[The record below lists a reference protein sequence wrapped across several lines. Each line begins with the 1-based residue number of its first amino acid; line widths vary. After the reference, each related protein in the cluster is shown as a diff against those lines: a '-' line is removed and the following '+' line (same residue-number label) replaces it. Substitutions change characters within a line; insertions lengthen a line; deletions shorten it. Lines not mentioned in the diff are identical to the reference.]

1 MIDYLLIMF
10 GMNGKNLLED
20 EGLYSFYKAN
30 IKNENIRNGVKEV
43 SEFLI
48 DYWIFYKAGEQ

>member
-1 MIDYLLIMF
+1 MLSGVI
-10 GMNGKNLLED
+10 KNLLED
-20 EGLYSFYKAN
+20 EELYSFLRSN

-48 DYWIFYKAGEQ
+48 DN